1 MGTICW
7 KSQDVNPTIAGLS
20 AEIHA
25 GLDGNPFFTVQELL
39 QHGFALYCSQHG

>member
-7 KSQDVNPTIAGLS
+7 KSQDVNPTIAGFS

-25 GLDGNPFFTVQELL
+25 GLDGYPFFYSAGAPTAWVCTVL
-39 QHGFALYCSQHG
+39 QPA

>member
-1 MGTICW
+1 MGTIYW

-25 GLDGNPFFTVQELL
+25 GLDGNPVFYSAGAPTV
-39 QHGFALYCSQHG
+39 